1 MDTFTLTFT
10 CTCGEP
16 TEEIFLDNQQ
26 SKTALL
32 NLIETAIL
40 ADVVDIRVIRN
51 KTDGTKNDETFA
63 ILMAM
68 AMVAMIEGR

>member
-16 TEEIFLDNQQ
+16 TEETFLDNEG
-26 SKTALL
+26 SKLAML

-40 ADVVDIRVIRN
+40 ADVQDVQVIRN
-51 KTDGTKNDETFA
+51 KADGTKHDETFA

-68 AMVAMIEGR
+68 ALVAMIEGR